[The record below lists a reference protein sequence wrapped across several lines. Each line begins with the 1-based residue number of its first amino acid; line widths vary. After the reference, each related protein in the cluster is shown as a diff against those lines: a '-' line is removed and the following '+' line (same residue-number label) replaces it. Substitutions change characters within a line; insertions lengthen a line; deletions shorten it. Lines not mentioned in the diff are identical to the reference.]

1 MRYLILGS
9 FLIIL
14 LVACGANAEPVIVTL
29 APTAT
34 PEKPVLP
41 TPVILPSPTFALMP
55 TITLAPTR
63 TIEPI
68 DANQLPIQPTFT
80 IAPATQTATFQP
92 QLVGL
97 RIEYFI
103 TNAEEPPAPGDS
115 ITLFWRVHEAEQTR
129 IFRLNRNDRR
139 VEVWDVDSEGRLT
152 VSTDA
157 EEDQGEARFLI
168 RAEAGGSVV
177 EEVLTVEMSQCALV
191 WFFQPAPEECPG
203 GLPQPSQQVE
213 QRFEGGLLIW
223 LAITQEIYV
232 FYSDGNQPTW
242 EKYPDTF
249 AEGIPESDDTLIPP
263 EGRLQPIRG
272 FGLVWRENPQIR
284 ERLGWAV
291 EPEFGYDGIIQISS
305 ARTGEETTY
314 LRVRD
319 SGILAIL
326 PDRWEILAATEALDA
341 VPPGDPSLITPTVTL
356 TQESAQ

>member
-1 MRYLILGS
+1 MRYVIGVVFLG
-9 FLIIL
+9 IL
-14 LVACGANAEPVIVTL
+14 LTACGANAEPVIVTL

-34 PEKPVLP
+34 PEKPILP
-41 TPVILPSPTFALMP
+41 TPVIPPTPTFALMP

-63 TIEPI
+63 TVEQVA
-68 DANQLPIQPTFT
+68 ANQLPIQPTFT

-92 QLVGL
+92 QLAGL

-139 VEVWDVDSEGRLT
+139 VEVWEVDTEGRLT
-152 VSTDA
+152 VTTDP
-157 EEDQGEARFLI
+157 EEDQGEARFLL
-168 RAEAGGSVV
+168 RAEASGSVV
-177 EEVLTVEMSQCALV
+177 EEVLTIEMSQCTLV
-191 WFFQPAPEECPG
+191 WFFQPAPEDCPG

-213 QRFEGGLLIW
+213 QRFEGGLMIW

-232 FYSDGNQPTW
+232 FYSDGNEPTW

-249 AEGIPESDDTLIPP
+249 TEGISESDESIIPP

-272 FGLVWRENPQIR
+272 FGLVWRENPPVR

-291 EPEFGYDGIIQISS
+291 EAEFGYDGMIQISS

-314 LRVRD
+314 LRVRE
-319 SGILAIL
+319 SGILAVL
-326 PDRWEILAATEALDA
+326 PDHWEILTATEALDA
-341 VPPGDPSLITPTVTL
+341 VPPGNPSLITPTVTL
-356 TQESAQ
+356 PQASPQ